1 MGIAAYVTAVPTG
14 LRTPG
19 LQTVFSQLRAVPRC
33 VSPRPS
39 GDHHADRGTTRPY
52 LWPRS
57 RLRILFPCLTSHSSR
72 THRSPERRS
81 THELLPYP
89 KPAVHLPGFPS
100 SHDTVSLDVDD
111 NVGAIQRHLV
121 PAQSDLLI
129 CKTIPGRHME
139 FHTVPRADDHFA
151 VMDPLRLPACALIGF
166 ERAGDDASPGS
177 SSVAT
182 WQESVPRRTRVSAF
196 CTDSAAPFT
205 GTLRLLMR
213 LRRRHDQPAAVPTID
228 RPTLQIDA
236 DVQFGMVSVLFQ
248 YMRMGCRKT
257 SEWIESV
264 SFCGCRKPVSS
275 SLPSSWRGR
284 SQSRGRVPRTDD
296 ADVGLGRVRQ
306 RRPRFS
312 AQCCSARRKHRRLPV
327 PRSSPHHR
335 IRQAGGPTARTRRI
349 PAQYQRRDAKHDQR
363 EHQHQCGHRSDL
375 RPQRRL

>member
-1 MGIAAYVTAVPTG
+1 M
-14 LRTPG
+14 
-19 LQTVFSQLRAVPRC
+19 FSQLRAVPRC

-39 GDHHADRGTTRPY
+39 GDHHADRCTTRPY

-182 WQESVPRRTRVSAF
+182 WQESVPRRTRVSGF
-196 CTDSAAPFT
+196 CTESAAPFT
-205 GTLRLLMR
+205 GTLSPSDATPPPARSAGR
-213 LRRRHDQPAAVPTID
+213 SSDDRPPDATNRRRRSVRHGQCVVPGHANGVSQDI
-228 RPTLQIDA
+228 
-236 DVQFGMVSVLFQ
+236 GM
-248 YMRMGCRKT
+248 
-257 SEWIESV
+257 
-264 SFCGCRKPVSS
+264 
-275 SLPSSWRGR
+275 
-284 SQSRGRVPRTDD
+284 D
-296 ADVGLGRVRQ
+296 
-306 RRPRFS
+306 
-312 AQCCSARRKHRRLPV
+312 
-327 PRSSPHHR
+327 
-335 IRQAGGPTARTRRI
+335 
-349 PAQYQRRDAKHDQR
+349 
-363 EHQHQCGHRSDL
+363 
-375 RPQRRL
+375 